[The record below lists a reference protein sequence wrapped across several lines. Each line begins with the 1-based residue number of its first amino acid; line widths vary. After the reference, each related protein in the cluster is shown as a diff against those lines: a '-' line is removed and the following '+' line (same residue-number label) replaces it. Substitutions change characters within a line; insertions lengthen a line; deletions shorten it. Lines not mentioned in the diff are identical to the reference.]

1 VESTA
6 AEECIQVLI
15 GAGANHKVKDRRGR
29 DAVARANAV
38 SQVLARRLRGLARH
52 RNVDAGIAAAMT
64 KWNHTPHQASS
75 SAAILGVHGAT
86 RETLKFDGHGGLAG
100 SMQALGERVR
110 AKLYRL
116 GVDTGLDAEGPFE
129 GLAHPEAWLLRSLV
143 FAEEMARAPGLV
155 DLEDMGEALQKYVM
169 CTANDPVSPLLLLS
183 YARLANC
190 RGDASA
196 TLGLLRAFQERSP
209 KLSTHWLTEA
219 ETALLKGAGDQDLD
233 DDEVDEGE
241 GEDGQ
246 TPVSPLDQR
255 WAVLQ
260 TLLTEPQRKP
270 MEELMAMV
278 GLRVV
283 KEQAR
288 DQQRPTTPSPSR
300 TKLSRHR
307 HQDHYHHHQ
316 HHCHIMT
323 ATTTTPFPG
332 HGHLRE
338 RAQR

>member
-6 AEECIQVLI
+6 AEECIQVLM

-52 RNVDAGIAAAMT
+52 RNVNAGIAAAMA
-64 KWNHTPHQASS
+64 KWNQTPHMASG
-75 SAAILGVHGAT
+75 ATLGVHGAT
-86 RETLKFDGHGGLAG
+86 RETLSFDGHGDPGDLAG

-110 AKLYRL
+110 ARLYRL
-116 GVDTGLDAEGPFE
+116 GVDTGLEAEGPHE
-129 GLAHPEAWLLRSLV
+129 GLAHPEAWLLRSFV

-155 DLEDMGEALQKYVM
+155 DLEDMEEALQKYVL
-169 CTANDPVSPLLLLS
+169 CTANDPVSPLLLLA

-196 TLGLLRAFQERSP
+196 TLGLLQAFQKRSNRT
-209 KLSTHWLTEA
+209 LSTAWLTEA
-219 ETALLKGAGDQDLD
+219 ETTLLKGPGDEDLD
-233 DDEVDEGE
+233 DANDDNCNEADEGE
-241 GEDGQ
+241 GEQ
-246 TPVSPLDQR
+246 IPVSPLDQR

-260 TLLTEPQRKP
+260 ALLTQPQRKP

-288 DQQRPTTPSPSR
+288 DQQHLHHHARNYQ
-300 TKLSRHR
+300 HR
-307 HQDHYHHHQ
+307 HQHHYHHHQ
-316 HHCHIMT
+316 HRCPRHARHHHHPLCRPW
-323 ATTTTPFPG
+323 ASS
-332 HGHLRE
+332 
-338 RAQR
+338 RAC